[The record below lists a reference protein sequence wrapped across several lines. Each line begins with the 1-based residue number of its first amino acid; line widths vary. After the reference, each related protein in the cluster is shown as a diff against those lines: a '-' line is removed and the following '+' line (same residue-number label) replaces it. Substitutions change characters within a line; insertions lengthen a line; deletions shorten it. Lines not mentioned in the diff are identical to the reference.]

1 MIFDQYNELWLIDN
15 QGGGNQVEELNLV
28 QRGGFYGHNPEK
40 YQSPVEIE
48 ATFELK
54 TDIAPSG
61 MTFNPTSNDFDSTGG
76 DLFVSFYGPGER
88 WNRGSIG
95 RVRMSKAPDG
105 TYLIE
110 EFKVLEGL
118 AKVSDLEFGF
128 QGDLYTTLA
137 GKTDYWY
144 QELDEPDGAIYK
156 IVYAPWVKP
165 VIPEEVD
172 NEVLLADVDI
182 LEEGRQLFLDRA
194 CNACHAI
201 DGKTELLGPNLKD
214 VGRNFSREELLE
226 EIEDPSARIKP
237 SMAPTRIIKKN
248 GESLLG
254 RVVSNNP
261 EAIRIMITGNRIVD
275 VPKNEIQKEE
285 KVLVSMMYEGL
296 LEGLA
301 EQEVDALLTY
311 LESLG
316 SVNQ

>member
-1 MIFDQYNELWLIDN
+1 
-15 QGGGNQVEELNLV
+15 
-28 QRGGFYGHNPEK
+28 
-40 YQSPVEIE
+40 
-48 ATFELK
+48 
-54 TDIAPSG
+54 
-61 MTFNPTSNDFDSTGG
+61 
-76 DLFVSFYGPGER
+76 
-88 WNRGSIG
+88 
-95 RVRMSKAPDG
+95 
-105 TYLIE
+105 
-110 EFKVLEGL
+110 
-118 AKVSDLEFGF
+118 
-128 QGDLYTTLA
+128 
-137 GKTDYWY
+137 
-144 QELDEPDGAIYK
+144 
-156 IVYAPWVKP
+156 
-165 VIPEEVD
+165 
-172 NEVLLADVDI
+172 
-182 LEEGRQLFLDRA
+182 
-194 CNACHAI
+194 
-201 DGKTELLGPNLKD
+201 LGPNLKD